1 MPPEQNTLD
10 AIAAYDRI
18 APIFQELSHG
28 RSAFLDA
35 VDNQIVSRVPKQAK
49 SLLDIGAGD
58 GRRALKIAQ
67 ASGIREIVLAEPS
80 SAMRA
85 LIPDGF
91 ETWDAT
97 IQDLPRG
104 GQRFDCILCL
114 WNVLGHVPSS
124 EQRLV
129 ALKNLAQRCSDS
141 GVIFLDVLNRYNI
154 PELGIATVA
163 GRWLRDTLLPSE
175 NNGDVNVTWNA
186 HGDVVHTQGHVFTAK
201 EMDRLFE
208 AAGLSVTERIVLDYR
223 TGQRRRWMTSGNP
236 LYVLRPRIYSNQS
249 LR

>member
-1 MPPEQNTLD
+1 MPPEQDKLD

-18 APIFQELSHG
+18 APIFLELSH
-28 RSAFLDA
+28 RRRAYLNA
-35 VDNQIVSRVPKQAK
+35 VDTQIVNRVPKQAK
-49 SLLDIGAGD
+49 SLLDVGAGD

-67 ASGIREIVLAEPS
+67 AFGIRKIFLAEPS

-97 IQDLPRG
+97 MQDLPRG

-114 WNVLGHVPSS
+114 WNVLGHVRLS
-124 EQRLV
+124 EERVV
-129 ALKNLAQRCSDS
+129 ALQNLAQCCSDS
-141 GVIFLDVLNRYNI
+141 GVVFLDVLNRYNI
-154 PELGIATVA
+154 PELGVATVA

-186 HGDVVHTQGHVFTAK
+186 HGDVVHTQGHVFTEK
-201 EMDRLFE
+201 EMARLFE
-208 AAGLSVTERIVLDYR
+208 AAGLSVTERIVLSYR
-223 TGQRRRWMTSGNP
+223 TGKRQRWMTSGNP